1 MRLDGAAKGFCGE
14 LVDRGIVVGRGES
27 ARVNGL
33 AIADGKEAWPYR
45 GNATKLDP
53 VGAGLFTAAVGG
65 FPTRAPDSVALLDLS
80 TGRPPAGLDEKALGE
95 PTDLSCWHDRR
106 SMIVCTVVDKQY
118 QKRVFALD
126 ATTFKERWAFDGSDK
141 SRLLPRVTTAWHG
154 AVYAATTNGSVVLDA
169 LTGKD
174 KATPGLAPH
183 RGQRLCRPRSRVR
196 RDLGAPRDRLADPDP

>member
-33 AIADGKEAWPYR
+33 AIVDGKEAWPYR
-45 GNATKLDP
+45 GNAAKLDP
-53 VGAGLFTAAVGG
+53 VGAGLFTATVGG

-80 TGRPPAGLDEKALGE
+80 AGRPPAGLDEKALGE

-126 ATTFKERWAFDGSDK
+126 A
-141 SRLLPRVTTAWHG
+141 
-154 AVYAATTNGSVVLDA
+154 

-174 KATPGLAPH
+174 KATPGLAPPP
-183 RGQRLCRPRSRVR
+183 RSTALSASLPSTSGSRRTPRSASRPRTPEGGGSR
-196 RDLGAPRDRLADPDP
+196 